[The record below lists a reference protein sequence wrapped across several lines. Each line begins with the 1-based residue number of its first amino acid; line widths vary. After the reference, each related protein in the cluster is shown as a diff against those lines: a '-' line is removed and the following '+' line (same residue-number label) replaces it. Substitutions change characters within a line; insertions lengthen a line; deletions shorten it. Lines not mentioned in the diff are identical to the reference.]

1 MHVDYFVAKTLRIT
15 EDVRHCNVTEHNN
28 VI

>member
-1 MHVDYFVAKTLRIT
+1 MHVEDFVAKTLRIT
-15 EDVRHCNVTEHNN
+15 EDVRHYNVTEHNN

>member
-1 MHVDYFVAKTLRIT
+1 MHVEDVVGKTFRIT